1 MFTKL
6 LKQEW
11 RATRGILGLLCLVSL
26 IAAVLGGGSMRFL
39 VGMSQETEEMEGIIV
54 LCAMIL
60 ACAIIAIAVCCAAS
74 VFLMI
79 WRFYRS
85 RFTDEGYL
93 TFTLPVN
100 SLPTTP
106 GTSLLIISF
115 DLPSTRRFSTLSFSS
130 PKSL

>member
-85 RFTDEGYL
+85 RCPSAPAASRRRGCTATGYGCSRGG
-93 TFTLPVN
+93 P
-100 SLPTTP
+100 PAP
-106 GTSLLIISF
+106 WK
-115 DLPSTRRFSTLSFSS
+115 R
-130 PKSL
+130 